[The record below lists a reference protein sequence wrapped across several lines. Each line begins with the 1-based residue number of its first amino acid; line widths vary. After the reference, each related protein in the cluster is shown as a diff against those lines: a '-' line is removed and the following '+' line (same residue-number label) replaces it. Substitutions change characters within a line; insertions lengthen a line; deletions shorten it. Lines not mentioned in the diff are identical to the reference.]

1 MGVSLRVATPED
13 LVVLKAL
20 MQGDRD
26 RADIERVLLVHAV
39 DVKLAQVRRLVGVFA
54 EAVEEPERIGDFDA
68 LVRRRL
74 RNR

>member
-1 MGVSLRVATPED
+1 VGVSLRVATPED

-39 DVKLAQVRRLVGVFA
+39 DVKLAQVRRLVGVFG

-68 LVRRRL
+68 QVRRRL

>member
-1 MGVSLRVATPED
+1 VGVSLRVATPED

>member
-68 LVRRRL
+68 QVRRRL

>member
-68 LVRRRL
+68 LVRRTL